1 MNQRLGYVGDKA
13 IFEALM
19 QSKITADL
27 TRELFLKK
35 GIISSSRETKEDL
48 ALYYSSLPISYN
60 NHKQIEDKMAVRKR
74 REKMTSIELIAQKES
89 NISNLLLR
97 ESIED
102 VKQKYESE
110 GYKIEYN
117 EVNKNHILKIEKN
130 KIDYGLSDLMQNRLE
145 ISSITFEQENNGYIA
160 RSTQL
165 ETSTKIRN
173 DIISTLIDKH
183 KKEDEN
189 KCDIQS
195 FEISLKH
202 ITDSKKRTDFLISLM
217 KEKLNEVA
225 RLKLLDVLQAGVHKC
240 YNDTT
245 EEDSDI
251 LSASLEQNASRLK
264 SVLFKGSGIHF
275 SKEIS
280 ELATNGFYY
289 TKAVFVLE
297 GDKEPHRYEIEVE
310 FKDADNCEKFS
321 YILKSISFF
330 EQQKDSAEI
339 KYSRKRTPLENM
351 QNSMLRHIE
360 KAAKLALSSIS
371 QD

>member
-74 REKMTSIELIAQKES
+74 REKMSSIELIPQKES

-145 ISSITFEQENNGYIA
+145 ISSIVFEKENSSYIA

-165 ETSTKIRN
+165 DTSTKMRD

-183 KKEDEN
+183 KKENE
-189 KCDIQS
+189 CDIKS

-225 RLKLLDVLQAGVHKC
+225 NFKLLDVLQAGVHKC
-240 YNDTT
+240 YNET
-245 EEDSDI
+245 EEQDGDI
-251 LSASLEQNASRLK
+251 LSASLEQHASRLK

-275 SKEIS
+275 SKEVN

-297 GDKEPHRYEIEVE
+297 GDKEPHRYEVEVE

-321 YILKSISFF
+321 YILKSVSFS
-330 EQQKDSAEI
+330 ESQADSTEK
-339 KYSRKRTPLENM
+339 KYSSKRTPLENM
-351 QNSMLRHIE
+351 QNSILRHIE
-360 KAAKLALSSIS
+360 KAAKLALESIS
-371 QD
+371 RD